1 MTWWGEGGRGH
12 YEYHSYR
19 VGWKDFDH
27 VVYFIPK
34 MALAGCGSWLTLKMG
49 STIARPAD
57 AFLLLRKPSG
67 QLVSQREWGVP
78 TSRNGTLHFQWLVF
92 PPTYKIICKISSMYV
107 VIEIDVDVAYQKLC
121 ILSHTHI
128 SNIHTYVF
136 RSYEVLTIQWTLWQ
150 FDHLEIIF
158 WLQFSFTLQ
167 YMYFQS
173 TIWNPLE
180 NKLKTCDFYDS
191 LNF

>member
-121 ILSHTHI
+121 ILSLTHTFQIYTHM
-128 SNIHTYVF
+128 F
-136 RSYEVLTIQWTLWQ
+136 LGLMKC
-150 FDHLEIIF
+150 
-158 WLQFSFTLQ
+158 LQF
-167 YMYFQS
+167 
-173 TIWNPLE
+173 NGH
-180 NKLKTCDFYDS
+180 YDS
-191 LNF
+191 LITSRSSFDCNFPSLYNTCIFNQPYEILLKIS